1 MKDIVGLKFENLLKT
16 NTMKIKAGH
25 KRENEM
31 NARFVAKS
39 ATLATKLYLENG
51 CSPYHDF
58 VL

>member
-1 MKDIVGLKFENLLKT
+1 
-16 NTMKIKAGH
+16 MKIKAGH

-39 ATLATKLYLENG
+39 AILATKLYIENG

-58 VL
+58 VLKTTARHKLWVVF